1 MAKAKI
7 VKSKPSQKGVS
18 DGEAT
23 KIALKDYANK
33 FSKQELPAAEEL
45 SNILETFPLSYLD
58 LRDKAF
64 REMIGFSNSILSNS
78 KDVSEEEFDGQQSFL
93 KQEAIAWNE
102 LQSLGTDPLFNSKDN
117 TLKNSDISTSLLR
130 LKIIE
135 KNWPKD
141 KMTASMAKQ
150 LRNAMVILTK
160 LNNLS
165 YQQAVSL
172 GYGKGGK
179 LGSTIRPNISDMEAL
194 IKLAEKPHIIKM
206 NTVRDSYIDSAKGN
220 GSIEISWEDTS
231 LNKIRSGLSSK
242 VNAQIDKAFGKTS
255 KNTENFL
262 EQVNVMDIESSPSF
276 LLDMENFITTAL
288 LGKKLSKRKRKS
300 VSKTQYNLLRRQKV
314 KSARKQ
320 LEGKALPKL
329 PTIKGIQEGADLPLF
344 SIQVLIN
351 EALATQIQDNMGAPQ
366 DPPVLLRNQTGRF
379 SESAKLLTLTRGQR
393 GVLLGTYT
401 YQRNPYDTFLPGNKL
416 GTPARNPKTYIEGS
430 IRELALAIMKRKFPG
445 LALELV

>member
-1 MAKAKI
+1 MAKLI
-7 VKSKPSQKGVS
+7 KSKPSITGIS
-18 DGEAT
+18 DSEAG
-23 KIALKDYANK
+23 KLALKEYVDK
-33 FSKQELPAAEEL
+33 FSRQELPAAEEL
-45 SNILETFPLSYLD
+45 SGILEAFPLSYLD

-78 KDVSEEEFDGQQSFL
+78 SDVSEEEFDGQQQFL
-93 KQEAIAWNE
+93 KQEATAWNE
-102 LQSLGTDPLFNSKDN
+102 LQKLRNDAVFNSKDN
-117 TLKNSDISTSLLR
+117 TLNNNDIAISLLR
-130 LKIIE
+130 LNIIQA
-135 KNWPKD
+135 NWPKD
-141 KMTASMAKQ
+141 KMTPSMSKQ
-150 LRNAMVILTK
+150 LRNAKVILTK

-165 YQQAVSL
+165 YQQATAL
-172 GYGKGGK
+172 GYGKGGR
-179 LGSTIRPNISDMEAL
+179 LGHQITPNISDMNAL
-194 IKLAEKPHIIKM
+194 IKLAEKPHKISMK
-206 NTVRDSYIDSAKGN
+206 TVRNSYIDIKTGR
-220 GSIEISWEDTS
+220 GSIKIDWEDTS

-242 VNAQIDKAFGKTS
+242 VNAQIDKAFSKPS
-255 KNTENFL
+255 KNTEKFL
-262 EQVNVMDIESSPSF
+262 EKVNIMNVESSPSF
-276 LLDMENFITTAL
+276 LLDMEAFITTAL
-288 LGKKLSKRKRKS
+288 LGKKVPKRRRKS

-329 PTIKGIQEGADLPLF
+329 PTIKSIQEGAELPLF

-416 GTPARNPKTYIEGS
+416 GTPARNPKTYVEGS